1 MEEEIK
7 EEQPVIEQAN
17 VADET
22 SDKSAASLTGSSQ
35 EKGFG
40 KFKSAEALLEAY
52 KALEAEFTRKSQ
64 QLSELEKEKAE
75 AATVNEQKVVDELN
89 MFLSKNSD
97 AKPYADQLKA
107 KSLAEGGRVDFDN
120 IYAGVMVEN
129 LASGASKLDNPIVKK
144 YVVQDDELR
153 NYVIETY
160 MQNLKQNQPP
170 YLISGDKGEK
180 VTGQKPA
187 TPMSLKDAKKM
198 VEEMFS

>member
-40 KFKSAEALLEAY
+40 KFKLAEALLEAY

-75 AATVNEQKVVDELN
+75 AATVNEEKVEDELN
-89 MFLSKNSD
+89 TFLSKNSD

-129 LASGASKLDNPIVKK
+129 LASGGSKLDNPIVKK